1 MVGCHSGSGVRGG
14 SAIGGAG
21 SGSGGSGSFNRATIE
36 SANLR
41 FGTIVCSASFK
52 LAKKMASR
60 IAVIIVGHAAT
71 ERKL

>member
-1 MVGCHSGSGVRGG
+1 MVRCHSGSAVCGG
-14 SAIGGAG
+14 SGIAGTG
-21 SGSGGSGSFNRATIE
+21 SGSGCSGSFDRATIE

-41 FGTIVCSASFK
+41 FGTIVCSAPFK